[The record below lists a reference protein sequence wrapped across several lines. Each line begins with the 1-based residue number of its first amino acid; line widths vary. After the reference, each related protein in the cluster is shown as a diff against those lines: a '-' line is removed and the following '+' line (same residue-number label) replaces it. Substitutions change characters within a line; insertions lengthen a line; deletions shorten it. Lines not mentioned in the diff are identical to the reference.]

1 MAEETVG
8 WAIWSAAANAVFLF
22 LYVFSVSI
30 AYLAGNYIIHP
41 FVMAAI
47 AFLIPYF
54 SFTTFP
60 FVLIIFRAV
69 VNKDVI
75 L

>member
-1 MAEETVG
+1 MAEETVP
-8 WAIWSAAANAVFLF
+8 WAIWSSTANATLLF

-30 AYLAGNYIIHP
+30 AYVLGNYVIHP

-54 SFTTFP
+54 SFTVLP
-60 FVLIIFRAV
+60 FVLIIFRAI
-69 VNKDVI
+69 NSKDIIV
-75 L
+75 